1 MLSCLLA
8 AFYQFALFF
17 FYFFY
22 FLFKGK
28 PEWQKIGSVER
39 CTTNNC
45 CLHNPKVQ
53 TDSSSSA
60 TSNSKLAEHIETMDK
75 NTDIIKTE
83 VSWREKKQSIATT
96 SKFQMFQRMNS
107 YQQLGE
113 QYANKAA
120 RIFQNLCSAFYSILE
135 GISTIIV
142 HFIVWLYS
150 IIHEWLVS
158 SGNSTTISGTPTGS
172 IHNQK
177 QMQNAFVETTNEN
190 VQVELRQRNKQQE
203 IQQQQQQQQSFS
215 TVVNPPPQPL
225 QLPPPP
231 PTTSSL
237 SLSLPA
243 FKTVTSATSTKDNE
257 KVPPK
262 GGVAVLPLDIM
273 AEAHARVKER
283 ELKLSEQKVEPQENN
298 EMNGDWTVT
307 SKRFIPLKWKAP
319 TSKVEEGLT
328 VENKANKNDETLK
341 PARRNIVSRI
351 SRSSDQD
358 AQFIFRAPTHQNIS
372 SNRLPDG
379 NFLMGR
385 SVFSPVREAEE
396 MRDRVN
402 RRMTETP
409 SESFFGY
416 PASRSRSQSRIHTI
430 FSPPLTTNQIHS
442 PRRDESGINML
453 RQRSR
458 TVEPRL
464 AEGTVKALT
473 RQWPP
478 QSNATGVF
486 VAKDNWNIIPVEIV
500 SCRRV
505 MERSVTDKWTTRDEK
520 GDIMDERLI
529 RSWKGET
536 DGLRRCYDGTG
547 ETWHRKIEVSPEG
560 TASFVNNRR
569 FYTKD
574 YVIESE
580 TRNA

>member
-1 MLSCLLA
+1 
-8 AFYQFALFF
+8 
-17 FYFFY
+17 
-22 FLFKGK
+22 GK

-83 VSWREKKQSIATT
+83 VSWQEKKQSIATT

-158 SGNSTTISGTPTGS
+158 SGNSTIISGTPTGS

-215 TVVNPPPQPL
+215 TEGSHVAVSVVNPPPQPL

-328 VENKANKNDETLK
+328 VENKANKNNETLK

-402 RRMTETP
+402 QRMTETP
-409 SESFFGY
+409 SESFFGSRLNTPLDDFLTTSRINTPFEATADSHVDSYSGY

-500 SCRRV
+500 SCR
-505 MERSVTDKWTTRDEK
+505 SKYC
-520 GDIMDERLI
+520 L
-529 RSWKGET
+529 
-536 DGLRRCYDGTG
+536 
-547 ETWHRKIEVSPEG
+547 
-560 TASFVNNRR
+560 
-569 FYTKD
+569 
-574 YVIESE
+574 
-580 TRNA
+580 